1 VTAHHDA
8 WELLPDVAAGVMAP
22 AERAAVEE
30 HLDDCPICRAELDTL
45 RAAVELLRGAPAPLE
60 PPTSLRARVLAIP
73 ETAERQEA
81 DDSVP
86 VLGRKRTARGSRAG
100 ASSRRLGLVAA
111 VVAVA
116 AVAAIVGVLAFRDT
130 GFQADRTISMRDG
143 KGSWAR
149 AELAGNDNG
158 DVAMQLKAHLPPVG
172 KGWYY
177 EVWLGKPDA
186 RLSIGDFT
194 VDRSRDATVRMNIPR
209 GSEDEYLWIWVTR
222 EQDDGDTAPGPVVLR
237 AKLAN
242 A

>member
-1 VTAHHDA
+1 VTAHHEA
-8 WELLPDVAAGVMAP
+8 WELLPDIAAGTMP
-22 AERAAVEE
+22 AGEREALEE

-45 RAAVELLRGAPAPLE
+45 RSAVELLRGAPAPLD
-60 PPTSLRARVLAIP
+60 PPVSLRARVLSIP
-73 ETAERQEA
+73 EAAERAEA
-81 DDSVP
+81 GESVP
-86 VLGRKRTARGSRAG
+86 VLGEKRARRTFGSGAG
-100 ASSRRLGLVAA
+100 SRRLAAVAA

-116 AVAAIVGVLAFRDT
+116 AIAALVGVLAFRDN
-130 GFQADRTISMRDG
+130 GFQADRTVSMRDG

-149 AELAGNDNG
+149 AEFAGNTNG
-158 DVAMQLKAHLPPVG
+158 DVALQLKAHLPPVG

-194 VDRSRDATVRMNIPR
+194 VGQSRDATVRMNIPR

-237 AKLAN
+237 APLKQA
-242 A
+242 

>member
-1 VTAHHDA
+1 MTQHHEA
-8 WELLPDVAAGVMAP
+8 WELLPDVAAGVTSP
-22 AERAAVEE
+22 AEREALEE

-45 RAAVELLRGAPAPLE
+45 RSAVDLLRGAPAPLD
-60 PPTSLRARVLAIP
+60 PPASLRARVLAIP
-73 ETAERQEA
+73 EAVEREEA
-81 DDSVP
+81 DESVP
-86 VLGRKRTARGSRAG
+86 VLGQKRARGGPGLLSG
-100 ASSRRLGLVAA
+100 SRRLALVAA

-116 AVAAIVGVLAFRDT
+116 AVAALVGVLAFRDS

-149 AELAGNDNG
+149 AELAGSKDG
-158 DVAMQLKAHLPPVG
+158 DVALRLKAHLPPVG

-194 VDRSRDATVRMNIPR
+194 VGQSRDTTVRMNIPR

-237 AKLAN
+237 ARLAN